1 MKKYIFNKND
11 FNSGDGMMTSIWGP
25 PMWHVLHTISFNYP
39 VKPTKEQKKHY
50 FNFYNNLQNI
60 LPCKYC
66 RDNIVKNMEKIP
78 LNMKVFKNRENLST
92 WVYELHEIV
101 NKMLNKVS
109 GLSFE
114 DIRQRYETFR
124 ARCIVEDSKL
134 NYKTNIETGCTEP
147 LYGSKSQCIL
157 NIVPKD
163 ARKKSLTID
172 SHCFL
177 KKKK

>member
-1 MKKYIFNKND
+1 MKKKLIIF
-11 FNSGDGMMTSIWGP
+11 GTGQIAEE
-25 PMWHVLHTISFNYP
+25 VFNYFEKDSDYK
-39 VKPTKEQKKHY
+39 VEAFTVDDSFFKKKTCDPE
-50 FNFYNNLQNI
+50 NLQNI

-78 LNMKVFKNRENLST
+78 LTMKVFKNRENLSK

-109 GLSFE
+109 GLSYE
-114 DIRQRYETFR
+114 DVRQRYETFR
-124 ARCIVEDSKL
+124 ARCIEK
-134 NYKTNIETGCTEP
+134 ETKINKNLEKGCTEP
-147 LYGSKSQCIL
+147 LYGSKAQCIL

-172 SHCFL
+172 SHCIL
-177 KKKK
+177 KKK

>member
-1 MKKYIFNKND
+1 MKKYIFTEND

-78 LNMKVFKNRENLST
+78 LTMKVFKNRDNLSK

-109 GLSFE
+109 GLSY
-114 DIRQRYETFR
+114 DDVRQRYETFR
-124 ARCIVEDSKL
+124 ARCIEKESKVNKNVEK
-134 NYKTNIETGCTEP
+134 GCTEP
-147 LYGSKSQCIL
+147 LYGSKAQCIL

-172 SHCFL
+172 SQCIL
-177 KKKK
+177 KKK

>member
-109 GLSFE
+109 GLSYD

-124 ARCIVEDSKL
+124 ARCIVKDSKL
-134 NYKTNIETGCTEP
+134 NSENIEKGCTEP
-147 LYGSKSQCIL
+147 LYGNKSQCIL

-163 ARKKSLTID
+163 ARKNSLIID
-172 SHCFL
+172 KHCIL
-177 KKKK
+177 KKK